1 LVLEAASDHGPTALF
16 GGLSRTLDVDREEMA
31 GRFRRVLEDIT
42 SGAFARRFQEEAERG
57 YPMLEVA
64 RALMNGPGDDRRRG
78 AAPADRQD
86 GRSVGE
92 GRLSWQ

>member
-64 RALMNGPGDDRRRG
+64 RALMAMTDAEARL
-78 AAPADRQD
+78 RQTARMVD
-86 GRSVGE
+86 PWE
-92 GRLSWQ
+92 KED